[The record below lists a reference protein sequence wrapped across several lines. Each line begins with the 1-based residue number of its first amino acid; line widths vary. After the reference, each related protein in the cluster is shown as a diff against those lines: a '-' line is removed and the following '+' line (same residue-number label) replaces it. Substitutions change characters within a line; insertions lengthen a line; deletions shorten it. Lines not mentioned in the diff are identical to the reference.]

1 MSIVGQGDWDTEA
14 CTRLDMNCSGPII
27 RLRWSQKHQARPDNR
42 LQKRTTHTKQSLQPS
57 TTRHSNITG
66 QPEATPLDSNLSSV
80 FDPAAVDG
88 NYALSPSHGGDG
100 WIDEAFGDMMPELM
114 SFGLIPNATAT
125 SIQTPELLQMAE
137 EFGPTIET
145 AGLSPKE
152 PIHPEGE
159 ISASPITSLPID
171 TNRPQS
177 VSSQPVQVA
186 GAPRP
191 YISTV
196 VDRPLNDYSTIL
208 VEYYFK
214 DTAAILALYDSEMNP
229 FRSTVSRA
237 LIALFMI
244 GGTASWFDINDTG
257 SEYFPRL
264 KKHVQSLKTSG
275 RMAPTGQSQAFF
287 ENTLAC
293 WEMFLAFVVDGD
305 ENEVFDSPHL
315 PLLPADPDPEPRSI
329 FPVVQIPHPVT
340 GVAHEIHTTLARVGR
355 LVRRN
360 RRRAMS
366 KQFLTRES
374 ILEAH
379 REVDEAAELEIFLT
393 NLQVPLESAIVQ
405 TGDSQTPTWHLTAL
419 AEVYRFVG
427 LIQLYHVFPDTLV
440 SRVSL
445 QNSHAGGDV
454 AQASAHEAEER
465 LRQFTLK
472 AVEILRSIPAES
484 GTKDFHPFLIVAV
497 CSGLT
502 IPIVEVSASPQA
514 MAGLENSLALVVA
527 DVHRARGFLRVLP
540 LAGLTIGCNHHHD
553 DKKWSAEELAE
564 LEAKWGFDWAFGG
577 IGTFAHLNHVK
588 CLTEPT
594 EPYDI
599 AIIGAP
605 FDTAVTYRPGARFG
619 PRSIRHAS
627 GRQHSLR
634 GYNPRADI
642 NPYQNWAKIVDCGDI
657 PITPIDND
665 IAQKQMTQALEQLGM
680 RKTVS
685 SISSKPKLFTL
696 GGDHSLTLPALRALK
711 KVYGDRE
718 IQVLHFDAHLDTWN
732 PHAYPSYWGTTP
744 FNHGSM
750 FWLANQEGLLS
761 NSSSHPSVHAGLR
774 TRLTGIQDNEDD
786 TAQNWIRFS
795 ADDIDKIGTQ
805 GIIGGI
811 MKLLG
816 TENLV
821 YLSVDID
828 VLDPAFAPGTGT
840 PEPGGWST
848 REFINILRGI
858 EDLNL
863 VGADVVEVS
872 PVYQGAGEE
881 TTFAAA
887 QVVYEILTSM
897 VKRGLQD
904 LGRSDKATIG
914 EGVAG

>member
-1 MSIVGQGDWDTEA
+1 MKV
-14 CTRLDMNCSGPII
+14 N
-27 RLRWSQKHQARPDNR
+27 H
-42 LQKRTTHTKQSLQPS
+42 
-57 TTRHSNITG
+57 
-66 QPEATPLDSNLSSV
+66 
-80 FDPAAVDG
+80 
-88 NYALSPSHGGDG
+88 
-100 WIDEAFGDMMPELM
+100 
-114 SFGLIPNATAT
+114 
-125 SIQTPELLQMAE
+125 
-137 EFGPTIET
+137 
-145 AGLSPKE
+145 
-152 PIHPEGE
+152 
-159 ISASPITSLPID
+159 
-171 TNRPQS
+171 
-177 VSSQPVQVA
+177 
-186 GAPRP
+186 
-191 YISTV
+191 
-196 VDRPLNDYSTIL
+196 
-208 VEYYFK
+208 
-214 DTAAILALYDSEMNP
+214 
-229 FRSTVSRA
+229 
-237 LIALFMI
+237 
-244 GGTASWFDINDTG
+244 
-257 SEYFPRL
+257 
-264 KKHVQSLKTSG
+264 
-275 RMAPTGQSQAFF
+275 
-287 ENTLAC
+287 
-293 WEMFLAFVVDGD
+293 
-305 ENEVFDSPHL
+305 
-315 PLLPADPDPEPRSI
+315 LLP
-329 FPVVQIPHPVT
+329 
-340 GVAHEIHTTLARVGR
+340 
-355 LVRRN
+355 
-360 RRRAMS
+360 
-366 KQFLTRES
+366 
-374 ILEAH
+374 
-379 REVDEAAELEIFLT
+379 
-393 NLQVPLESAIVQ
+393 
-405 TGDSQTPTWHLTAL
+405 
-419 AEVYRFVG
+419 
-427 LIQLYHVFPDTLV
+427 
-440 SRVSL
+440 
-445 QNSHAGGDV
+445 
-454 AQASAHEAEER
+454 
-465 LRQFTLK
+465 
-472 AVEILRSIPAES
+472 
-484 GTKDFHPFLIVAV
+484 
-497 CSGLT
+497 
-502 IPIVEVSASPQA
+502 
-514 MAGLENSLALVVA
+514 
-527 DVHRARGFLRVLP
+527 VLP
-540 LAGLTIGCNHHHD
+540 LAGLTFGCNHHHD
-553 DKKWSAEELAE
+553 DKKWTAEELAE

-680 RKTVS
+680 RRTVS

-718 IQVLHFDAHLDTWN
+718 IQVLHFDGTLCLPKYACFLLTRNTTAHLDTWN

-805 GIIGGI
+805 GIIDGI
-811 MKLLG
+811 MKILG

-858 EDLNL
+858 EGLNL

-904 LGRSDKATIG
+904 LGRSDKASKD
-914 EGVAG
+914 EL